1 MRTFARLVMRSRLG
15 VLTAIALITLFFL
28 YAQRNL
34 SIRYVDIFPPD
45 HPNTQLQRFMV
56 KTFGGTSAVL
66 VAMEVKEGEIFE
78 PKNLDKLNRIQTKV
92 KNMQGVVSFRIYS
105 IVSPK
110 FARVDAGFDEFG
122 IPEIRA
128 EGFEELYAKI
138 ATRDEAAMQRHRT
151 AITEDPDLFGSIVSR
166 DLKGTVLIA
175 NFWSEKDYRSIYKTL
190 QEILAAEEDANTRFY
205 LAGRPILLG
214 QIEDQFGKISLLFGA
229 AVLAM
234 VSLLYL
240 DFGLIRAVLLALS
253 AGIMADV
260 WGMGMA
266 TLLGFEMDVLALTVP
281 FIILALSHG
290 HSVQMLARYFLEVEQ
305 SGDRV
310 RAGETAIAGLLRPAF
325 ASVTTDAAGFL
336 TLALLPFPILQSMAV
351 VASAGIAAIFVTTF
365 IYIPALSSYLPLPP
379 KGIDEKR
386 RRDVVARFF
395 ARVATSIVDG
405 RGGRWITAAA
415 GGIFV
420 VGSIGAL
427 NLKVG
432 ELGKGS
438 PYFWQDA
445 EYNIAEQ
452 VLNEKFTGTN
462 DLWIYVRGEGTE
474 AVLDPRYMNDVY
486 QLQSRLLERDDVRY
500 ARSYM
505 NFLGK
510 ASIAWHEM
518 HPKWEL
524 VPTSSAGGQDTFRML
539 GARAGGS
546 ADDVK
551 DLVEQGMREV
561 TLTVFLKDHRPETIA
576 SVLEEARSFV
586 DKYKQH
592 PSIEFGI
599 AAGSIGLYG
608 AINEII
614 EGGQIANIWQMYAID
629 IFFTAIA
636 FVSLGAALVVLPPI
650 TLGLLITY
658 GLMGFLQIGVFIYTL
673 PIAALGLGVGI
684 DYSLYVM
691 SYLKEG
697 LEQEKD
703 PAAQRQI
710 FIERLSFV
718 GRAVFFT
725 GMTVTAAV
733 TILFFSPL
741 RFQAMMGILLAFIM
755 VTNMVGG
762 TMIVPAL
769 VWRFKP
775 RFMFGRAQE

>member
-1 MRTFARLVMRSRLG
+1 MQTFASLVLRSRLA
-15 VLTAIALITLFFL
+15 VLTAIGLITLFFL
-28 YAQRNL
+28 YAQRDL
-34 SIRYVDIFPPD
+34 AIQYVDIFPPD
-45 HPNTQLQRFMV
+45 HPHTQLQRFMV

-66 VAMEVKEGEIFE
+66 VAMEVEEGEIFA
-78 PKNLDKLNRIQTKV
+78 PKNLDKLNRVQTAV
-92 KNMQGVVSFRIYS
+92 KNIRGVVPFRIYS

-110 FARVDAGFDEFG
+110 FAHVDAGFDEFG
-122 IPEIRA
+122 VPEIHA

-138 ATRDEAAMQRHRT
+138 TTGDEAAMQRHRT
-151 AITEDPDLFGSIVSR
+151 AIVEDPDLFGSIVSR

-175 NFWSEKDYRSIYKTL
+175 NFWSEKDYRDIYAAL
-190 QEILAAEEDANTRFY
+190 QAILAAEEDANTHFY

-214 QIEDQFGKISLLFGA
+214 QIEAQFGRISLLFGL

-234 VSLLYL
+234 VSLLYI
-240 DFGLIRAVLLALS
+240 DFRLVRAVLLALS
-253 AGIMADV
+253 AGLMADI
-260 WGMGMA
+260 WGMGFA
-266 TLLGFEMDVLALTVP
+266 TLLGFEMDVLAMTVP

-290 HSVQMLARYFLEVEQ
+290 HSVQILARYFLEVEQ
-305 SGDRV
+305 LGDRV
-310 RAGETAIAGLLRPAF
+310 KAGEEAIANLLRPAF
-325 ASVTTDAAGFL
+325 AAVTTDAAGFL

-365 IYIPALSSYLPLPP
+365 IYIPVLSSYLPMPP
-379 KGIDEKR
+379 RGVEDR
-386 RRDVVARFF
+386 RGRDPVARFF
-395 ARVATSIVDG
+395 AWMATSIVDG
-405 RGGRWITAAA
+405 QGGRWIAVAAA
-415 GGIFV
+415 VIFV
-420 VGSIGAL
+420 VGLSGAL
-427 NLKVG
+427 NLQVG
-432 ELGKGS
+432 ELGEGS

-445 EYNIAEQ
+445 EYNVAEQ

-462 DLWIYVRGEGTE
+462 DLWIYVRAEGTE
-474 AVLDPRYMNDVY
+474 AVLDPAYMNDVY
-486 QLQSRLLERDDVRY
+486 QLQSRLLERGDVRY

-505 NFLGK
+505 NFLRK

-518 HPKWEL
+518 NPKWEL

-561 TLTVFLKDHRPETIA
+561 TLTVFLKDHQPETIA
-576 SVLEEARSFV
+576 SVLAEARSFV
-586 DKYKQH
+586 EKYKRH

-608 AINEII
+608 AVNEII
-614 EGGQIANIWQMYAID
+614 ADGQIANIWQMYAID
-629 IFFTAIA
+629 TFFTALA
-636 FVSLGAALVVLPPI
+636 FVSPVAALVVLPPI

-658 GLMGFLQIGVFIYTL
+658 GLMGFLHIGVFIYTL

-697 LEQEKD
+697 LEHEKD
-703 PAAQRQI
+703 PARQRAV
-710 FIERLSFV
+710 FIERLRFV

-733 TILFFSPL
+733 TVLFLSPL

-755 VTNMVGG
+755 VTNTVGG
-762 TMIVPAL
+762 AMLVPAL

-775 RFMFGRAQE
+775 RFIFGRVEG

>member
-1 MRTFARLVMRSRLG
+1 MRSRLV
-15 VLTAIALITLFFL
+15 VLMAIALITLFFL
-28 YAQRNL
+28 YVQRDL
-34 SIRYVDIFPPD
+34 AIKYVDIFPPD

-66 VAMEVKEGEIFE
+66 VALEVKEGEIFE
-78 PKNLDKLNRIQTKV
+78 PRNLDKLNRIQTAV
-92 KNMQGVVSFRIYS
+92 KNLRGVVPFRIYS

-110 FARVDAGFDEFG
+110 FARVDSSFDEFG
-122 IPEIRA
+122 VPEIRA

-138 ATRDEAAMQRHRT
+138 AAGDQAAMQRHRT
-151 AITEDPDLFGSIVSR
+151 AIVEDPDLFGSIVSR

-175 NFWSEKDYRSIYKTL
+175 NFWDEKDYRYIYKAL
-190 QEILAAEEDANTRFY
+190 KELVAAEEDANTRFY

-214 QIEDQFGKISLLFGA
+214 QIEDQFGMITLLFGV

-234 VSLLYL
+234 VSLLYI
-240 DFGLIRAVLLALS
+240 DFSLVRAVLLALS
-253 AGIMADV
+253 AGIMADI
-260 WGMGMA
+260 WGMGVA
-266 TLLGFEMDVLALTVP
+266 TLFGFEMDVLALTVP

-290 HSVQMLARYFLEVEQ
+290 HSVQILARYFLEVDQ

-310 RAGETAIAGLLRPAF
+310 QAGENAIAGLLRPAL

-336 TLALLPFPILQSMAV
+336 TLALLPFPILKSMAV

-365 IYIPALSSYLPLPP
+365 IYIPVVSSYLPLPP
-379 KGIDEKR
+379 KGIEER
-386 RRDVVARFF
+386 RRNDPIARFF
-395 ARVATSIVDG
+395 AAVARSITDG
-405 RGGRWITAAA
+405 KGERWIAAAA
-415 GGIFV
+415 GLILV
-420 VGSIGAL
+420 VGLAGAM

-432 ELGKGS
+432 ELGEGS

-445 EYNIAEQ
+445 EYNVAER

-462 DLWIYVRGEGTE
+462 DMWIYVRAEGTE
-474 AVLDPRYMNDVY
+474 AVLDPMYMNDVY

-505 NFLGK
+505 NFLRK

-518 HPKWEL
+518 NPKWEL

-546 ADDVK
+546 ADDIK

-576 SVLEEARSFV
+576 SVLEEARTFIE
-586 DKYKQH
+586 KYRRH

-614 EGGQIANIWQMYAID
+614 DEGQIDNIWQMYLID
-629 IFFTAIA
+629 SLFTSVAFFSP
-636 FVSLGAALVVLPPI
+636 VAAAVVLPPI

-697 LEQEKD
+697 LEKETD
-703 PAAQRQI
+703 PAAQRQV

-733 TILFFSPL
+733 MVLFFSPL
-741 RFQAMMGILLAFIM
+741 RFQAMMGILLALIM

-762 TMIVPAL
+762 TMLIPAL
-769 VWRFKP
+769 VWRCKP
-775 RFMFGRAQE
+775 RFMFGRR

>member
-1 MRTFARLVMRSRLG
+1 MRTFAGLVLRSRLA
-15 VLTAIALITLFFL
+15 VLTAIGLITLFFL
-28 YAQRNL
+28 YAQRDL
-34 SIRYVDIFPPD
+34 AIRYVDIFPPD

-78 PKNLDKLNRIQTKV
+78 PKNLDKLNRVQTAV
-92 KNMQGVVSFRIYS
+92 KNLRGVVPFRIYS

-110 FARVDAGFDEFG
+110 FAHVDAGFDEFG
-122 IPEIRA
+122 VPEIHA

-138 ATRDEAAMQRHRT
+138 ATGDQAAMQRHRT
-151 AITEDPDLFGSIVSR
+151 AIVEDPDLFGSIVSR

-175 NFWSEKDYRSIYKTL
+175 NFWSEKEYRSIYKAL
-190 QEILAAEEDANTRFY
+190 QEIIAAEEDANTRFY

-214 QIEDQFGKISLLFGA
+214 QIEDQFPMISLLFGV

-234 VSLLYL
+234 VSLLYI
-240 DFGLIRAVLLALS
+240 DFHLVRAILLALS
-253 AGIMADV
+253 AGIMADI
-260 WGMGMA
+260 WGMGAA
-266 TLLGFEMDVLALTVP
+266 TLLGFEMDVLAMTVP
-281 FIILALSHG
+281 FMILAISHG
-290 HSVQMLARYFLEVEQ
+290 HSVQMLARFFLEADHLRDPIKAAE
-305 SGDRV
+305 
-310 RAGETAIAGLLRPAF
+310 AALAGLLRPAL
-325 ASVTTDAAGFL
+325 AAVVCGAAGFL
-336 TLALLPFPILQSMAV
+336 TLALLPFPALTSMAV
-351 VASAGIAAIFVTTF
+351 VATAGIPAIFVTTF
-365 IYIPALSSYLPLPP
+365 IYIPTLSSYLPLPP
-379 KGIDEKR
+379 AGAHLR
-386 RRDVVARFF
+386 RGQDAIGNFF
-395 ARVATSIVDG
+395 AWAATRIVDH
-405 RGGRWITAAA
+405 GGWWQISVASAL
-415 GGIFV
+415 IFV
-420 VGSIGAL
+420 IGLIGTL

-445 EYNIAEQ
+445 EYNVAEQ
-452 VLNEKFTGTN
+452 VLSEKFTGTN
-462 DLWIYVRGEGTE
+462 DLWIYVRAEGTE
-474 AVLDPRYMNDVY
+474 AVLDPAYMNDVY

-505 NFLGK
+505 NFLRK

-518 HPKWEL
+518 NPKWEL

-561 TLTVFLKDHRPETIA
+561 TLTVFLKDHQPETIA
-576 SVLEEARSFV
+576 SVLAEARSFV

-608 AINEII
+608 GINEII
-614 EGGQIANIWQMYAID
+614 GERQVANIWHMYAVD
-629 IFFTAIA
+629 CLVTAVA
-636 FVSLGAALVVLPPI
+636 FISPMAALLVLPPI

-658 GLMGFLQIGVFIYTL
+658 GLMGFLQVGVFIYTL

-684 DYSLYVM
+684 DYSFYVM

-697 LEQEKD
+697 LEREKD

-710 FIERLSFV
+710 FIERLRFV

-733 TILFFSPL
+733 TVLFFSPL
-741 RFQAMMGILLAFIM
+741 RFQAMMGILMAFIM
-755 VTNMVGG
+755 MTNMVGG
-762 TMIVPAL
+762 GLLFPAL
-769 VWRFKP
+769 LWRFKP
-775 RFMFGRAQE
+775 RFMFGRVEG